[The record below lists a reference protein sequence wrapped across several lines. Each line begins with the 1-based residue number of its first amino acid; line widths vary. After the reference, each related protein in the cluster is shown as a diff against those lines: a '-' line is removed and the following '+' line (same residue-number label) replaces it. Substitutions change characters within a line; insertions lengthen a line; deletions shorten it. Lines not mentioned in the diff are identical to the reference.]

1 MTPEIRAEA
10 LEIARQY
17 RLGPLYSPAS
27 LVDADD
33 GTRGTIQVP
42 GTGGGALW
50 EGGAIDVENG
60 TLYVGT
66 STGPTLLALT
76 HDPEYSDVAYV
87 SAGVT
92 VSGPRGLPLFKPPFG
107 RITAIDMNTGEH
119 VWMQPNGGTPPE
131 IRNHPALAGI
141 EFALAP
147 TGSQAR
153 AVLLV
158 TKTLLFAGES
168 WRGQPYF
175 RAYDK
180 RTGEIVAELEIPA
193 QATSLPMTYM
203 HDGNQ
208 YIVFAAGD
216 GKTEHA
222 AELIALALPD
232 SQ

>member
-1 MTPEIRAEA
+1 M
-10 LEIARQY
+10 
-17 RLGPLYSPAS
+17 
-27 LVDADD
+27 
-33 GTRGTIQVP
+33 P
-42 GTGGGALW
+42 GTAGGALW
-50 EGGAIDVENG
+50 EGGAVDVENG

-66 STGPTLLALT
+66 TTGPTLLALT
-76 HDPEYSDVAYV
+76 HDAEYSDVAYV
-87 SAGVT
+87 SAGLR

-119 VWMQPNGGTPPE
+119 VWMKPNGGTPPA

-141 EFALAP
+141 EFAP
-147 TGSQAR
+147 TGSRAR

-158 TKTLLFAGES
+158 TKTLLFAGEG

-180 RTGEIVAELEIPA
+180 RTGEIVADLEIPA

-203 HDGNQ
+203 HNGKQ

-216 GKTEHA
+216 GKSEHA
-222 AELIALALPD
+222 AELIALTLPD
-232 SQ
+232 LETQ